1 MALFEGERMIKRES
15 RPTNREGAR
24 DWMLS
29 QVVSIARQW
38 QVEAP
43 FERCGIGFGGP
54 VDFGE
59 QRMAFSTHVG
69 GWNNFRLSEFLSR
82 ELGVPAL
89 MDNDANAG
97 ALAEATFGA
106 GKGHSP
112 LFYMTLSTGIGGGIL
127 LSPIL
132 ALHFGIPI
140 RQAIGTSLVAVI
152 TTSAASSSVHL
163 QRHTTDI
170 RLGMTLELATAF
182 GAAVTAYLVGYFNR
196 NALEGIFA
204 GFLLYSSVTILLRRG
219 KVKDQEEAPANNNG
233 ETVIPPY
240 EPQRYPLGLA
250 ASLVAG
256 GLSGL
261 LGIGGGPIK
270 VPVMYIFMN
279 VPLMVA
285 TATSNFMIGVTAAA
299 SAVVY
304 YRRGDILVEIA
315 APLAVGVFLGSL
327 LGARLA
333 PRIQTKFVV
342 YLLVGIMLYLAGHLC
357 VHLFMGVAT

>member
-1 MALFEGERMIKRES
+1 VVTALLVI
-15 RPTNREGAR
+15 
-24 DWMLS
+24 L
-29 QVVSIARQW
+29 
-38 QVEAP
+38 
-43 FERCGIGFGGP
+43 GFFAG
-54 VDFGE
+54 
-59 QRMAFSTHVG
+59 
-69 GWNNFRLSEFLSR
+69 LL
-82 ELGVPAL
+82 
-89 MDNDANAG
+89 G
-97 ALAEATFGA
+97 AL
-106 GKGHSP
+106 
-112 LFYMTLSTGIGGGIL
+112 TGIGGGVL
-127 LSPIL
+127 LTPVL

-196 NALEGIFA
+196 NALEGLFA
-204 GFLLYSSVTILLRRG
+204 GFLLYSAITILAKG
-219 KVKDQEEAPANNNG
+219 GQVKPLEDEPSPAVD

-240 EPQRYPLGLA
+240 EPKRYPLGLA

-256 GLSGL
+256 ALSGL

-299 SAVVY
+299 SAIVY
-304 YRRGDILVEIA
+304 YRRGDILVEVA
-315 APLAVGVFLGSL
+315 APLAVGVFMGSL

-333 PRIQTKFVV
+333 PRIHTKVVV
-342 YLLVGIMLYLAGHLC
+342 YLLVGVMLYLAGHLLI
-357 VHLFMGVAT
+357 HLLRGWL

>member
-1 MALFEGERMIKRES
+1 MLTVLLVLLGFFAGIL
-15 RPTNREGAR
+15 GA
-24 DWMLS
+24 M
-29 QVVSIARQW
+29 
-38 QVEAP
+38 
-43 FERCGIGFGGP
+43 
-54 VDFGE
+54 
-59 QRMAFSTHVG
+59 
-69 GWNNFRLSEFLSR
+69 
-82 ELGVPAL
+82 
-89 MDNDANAG
+89 
-97 ALAEATFGA
+97 
-106 GKGHSP
+106 
-112 LFYMTLSTGIGGGIL
+112 TGIGGGVLI
-127 LSPIL
+127 SPIL

-170 RLGMTLELATAF
+170 RLGMTLELATAL
-182 GAAVTAYLVGYFNR
+182 GAAVTAYLVAYFNR
-196 NALEGIFA
+196 NALEGLFA
-204 GFLLYSSVTILLRRG
+204 GFLLYSSITLLVRG
-219 KVKDQEEAPANNNG
+219 GKIKNEDQDELPAKSDG

-240 EPQRYPLGLA
+240 EPQRYPLGLG

-285 TATSNFMIGVTAAA
+285 TATSNFMVGVTAAA

-304 YRRGDILVEIA
+304 YRRGDILVGIA

-327 LGARLA
+327 LGARMA
-333 PRIQTKFVV
+333 PRIHTKYVV
-342 YLLVGIMLYLAGHLC
+342 YLLVAIMLYLAGHLV
-357 VHLFMGVAT
+357 VHLFTGGAA

>member
-1 MALFEGERMIKRES
+1 
-15 RPTNREGAR
+15 
-24 DWMLS
+24 MLS
-29 QVVSIARQW
+29 ALLLLL
-38 QVEAP
+38 
-43 FERCGIGFGGP
+43 GFFAG
-54 VDFGE
+54 
-59 QRMAFSTHVG
+59 M
-69 GWNNFRLSEFLSR
+69 L
-82 ELGVPAL
+82 
-89 MDNDANAG
+89 G
-97 ALAEATFGA
+97 AL
-106 GKGHSP
+106 
-112 LFYMTLSTGIGGGIL
+112 TGIGGGVL
-127 LSPIL
+127 LTPIL

-170 RLGMTLELATAF
+170 RLGMTLELATAL

-196 NALEGIFA
+196 SLLEGLFA

-219 KVKDQEEAPANNNG
+219 KTKNENQEEPLPASNG
-233 ETVIPPY
+233 DVVIPPY
-240 EPQRYPLGLA
+240 EPQHYPLGLA

-270 VPVMYIFMN
+270 VPVMFIFMK

-299 SAVVY
+299 SAIVY
-304 YRRGDILVEIA
+304 YRRGDILVQIA

-333 PRIQTKFVV
+333 PRIHTKYVM
-342 YLLVGIMLYLAGHLC
+342 YLLVAIMLYLAGHLI
-357 VHLFMGVAT
+357 VHLFTGAAA

>member
-1 MALFEGERMIKRES
+1 
-15 RPTNREGAR
+15 
-24 DWMLS
+24 
-29 QVVSIARQW
+29 VVS
-38 QVEAP
+38 VLLVVL
-43 FERCGIGFGGP
+43 GFFAG
-54 VDFGE
+54 
-59 QRMAFSTHVG
+59 
-69 GWNNFRLSEFLSR
+69 LL
-82 ELGVPAL
+82 
-89 MDNDANAG
+89 G
-97 ALAEATFGA
+97 AL
-106 GKGHSP
+106 
-112 LFYMTLSTGIGGGIL
+112 TGIGGGIL

-196 NALEGIFA
+196 SALEGLFA
-204 GFLLYSSVTILLRRG
+204 AFLLYSSFTILKRGG
-219 KVKDQEEAPANNNG
+219 KVKPEEALATGNG
-233 ETVIPPY
+233 GQTVIPPY
-240 EPQRYPLGLA
+240 EPQRYPLGLSM
-250 ASLVAG
+250 SLVAG

-270 VPVMYIFMN
+270 VPLMYIFMK

-299 SAVVY
+299 SAIVY

-333 PRIQTKFVV
+333 PRIHTRHLA
-342 YLLVGIMLYLAGHLC
+342 YLLVAIMLYLAASLII
-357 VHLFMGVAT
+357 HLFRGGLA